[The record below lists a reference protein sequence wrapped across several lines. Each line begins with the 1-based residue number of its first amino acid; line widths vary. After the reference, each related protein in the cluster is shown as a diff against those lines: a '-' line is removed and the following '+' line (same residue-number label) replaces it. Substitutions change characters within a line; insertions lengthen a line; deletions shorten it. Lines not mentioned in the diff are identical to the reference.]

1 MQKIPKESNNI
12 DNNLSKVAY
21 IDESYN
27 FGNSMVLLNNL
38 LYYCEILDIKTIYLN
53 KNRKWPIYQNFTSNK
68 ININLISPLNCD
80 LNKNNIFIFDKKL
93 IYFQSIFKPEIRI
106 NILKDQI
113 KKYLPKINIIEKD
126 LYIHVRSGNIF
137 QYIDRKNI
145 NYAQPPLCFY
155 ETVLNNFKFRNI
167 YILAIDKS
175 NPIINKLIEHFPQI
189 ILTQNLLEQ
198 DISILSNAYNII
210 GSMSSFLTTLI
221 IINENLKNFWEYDN
235 YRLSQKYLHLHH
247 DIYQYPINYTIYKMK
262 SSLKYMNTM
271 FPWRS
276 SKIQIDLMLNERCNK
291 KFEIIENK
299 CNY

>member
-1 MQKIPKESNNI
+1 LQKIPKESNNI

-53 KNRKWPIYQNFTSNK
+53 KNRKWPIYQNVTSNK

-106 NILKDQI
+106 NILKEQI

-137 QYIDRKNI
+137 QYNI
-145 NYAQPPLCFY
+145 ILSI
-155 ETVLNNFKFRNI
+155 VNF
-167 YILAIDKS
+167 
-175 NPIINKLIEHFPQI
+175 QI
-189 ILTQNLLEQ
+189 IHF
-198 DISILSNAYNII
+198 I
-210 GSMSSFLTTLI
+210 
-221 IINENLKNFWEYDN
+221 
-235 YRLSQKYLHLHH
+235 
-247 DIYQYPINYTIYKMK
+247 
-262 SSLKYMNTM
+262 
-271 FPWRS
+271 
-276 SKIQIDLMLNERCNK
+276 
-291 KFEIIENK
+291 
-299 CNY
+299 